1 MYFLWLSTFRYTV
14 FATHMDSL
22 AELATIY
29 PNVKVLHFY
38 VDIRDNRLD
47 FKVLSVFLSYEFET
61 LGTAAECY
69 IVLISFNC
77 EMEPYMFHIMAFY

>member
-1 MYFLWLSTFRYTV
+1 
-14 FATHMDSL
+14 MDSL

-47 FKVLSVFLSYEFET
+47 FKVLSAFLSYEFKI
-61 LGTAAECY
+61 LNIAAKCY
-69 IVLISFNC
+69 ISLISFNC
-77 EMEPYMFHIMAFY
+77 EMEHYMFHTMAFY

>member
-1 MYFLWLSTFRYTV
+1 
-14 FATHMDSL
+14 MDSL

-47 FKVLSVFLSYEFET
+47 FKVLSAFLSYGFEF
-61 LGTAAECY
+61 
-69 IVLISFNC
+69 
-77 EMEPYMFHIMAFY
+77 